1 MTQTASL
8 LANVNTVPVRCDYA
22 TFSQA
27 MQTRD
32 HSPSMRPAT
41 ERRERGIAQV
51 PALLNHW
58 LARSGLSH
66 EQLATIAGW
75 GQGEPGALDPSWV
88 SRAKNR
94 HYVKGASWK
103 NTDALAAANE
113 AIWLWKVQGPDAAR
127 EKLGPQS
134 SWGIKA
140 EWLDAAEWLPVPE
153 HPDQPL
159 RFAELASVFA
169 GHLQLPYLATALMT
183 PSDARKASDRLAEL
197 LNDVAVQ
204 RGWSPREAKAEVRK
218 AYPTTDA
225 ARHRRLLAVMFDD
238 EQLSRE
244 ELESELHAVAELLR
258 VLRGLKPGSYG
269 PAELRAE
276 LLPESHRQA

>member
-1 MTQTASL
+1 
-8 LANVNTVPVRCDYA
+8 
-22 TFSQA
+22 

-51 PALLNHW
+51 PALLNYW
-58 LARSGLSH
+58 LARSSLSH
-66 EQLATIAGW
+66 DQLATIAGW

-134 SWGIKA
+134 SWGIKT
-140 EWLDAAEWLPVPE
+140 EWLNGAEWLPVPDQ
-153 HPDQPL
+153 PDQPL

-183 PSDARKASDRLAEL
+183 PNEARKASERLAEL
-197 LNDVAVQ
+197 LNDAAVE
-204 RGWSPREAKAEVRK
+204 RGWSPREAKAAVER
-218 AYPTTDA
+218 AYPTNDA
-225 ARHRRLLAVMFDD
+225 ARHRRLQAVILGDQ
-238 EQLSRE
+238 QLSRE
-244 ELESELHAVAELLR
+244 ELEAELHALSELLR
-258 VLRGLKPGSYG
+258 VIRELKPGSYG
-269 PAELRAE
+269 PAELQSE
-276 LLPESHRQA
+276 LLSESHRPT